1 MLILNHI
8 ASTCDGCAPAVL
20 APAVQLRSLDVSG
33 TEAGD
38 CLLLWLAQR
47 SCCRLQK
54 LTLSGSL
61 VTGLGVSALLA
72 AKRALLHHQR
82 CPATAQALT
91 AQAKILPLLELSAG
105 GTAAFAV
112 AGQQHLPP
120 WDLVEASQVSRGSD
134 SLIQCVTSSCV
145 LPAIAA

>member
-1 MLILNHI
+1 M
-8 ASTCDGCAPAVL
+8 L
-20 APAVQLRSLDVSG
+20 APAVQLQSLDVSG

-61 VTGLGVSALLA
+61 VSGLGVSALLA

-82 CPATAQALT
+82 CPATAQAAT
-91 AQAKILPLLELSAG
+91 AQAEVLPFLELSAG
-105 GTAAFAV
+105 GTAAFAA